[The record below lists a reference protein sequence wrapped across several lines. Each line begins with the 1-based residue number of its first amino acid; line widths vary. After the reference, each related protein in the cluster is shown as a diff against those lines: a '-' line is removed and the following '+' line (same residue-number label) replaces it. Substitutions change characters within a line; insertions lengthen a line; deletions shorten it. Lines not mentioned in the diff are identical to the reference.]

1 MQGVWIP
8 LQVFFKEVCPR
19 DRERLLS
26 EHLLVALNTSS
37 FAEGSRIYVKISNA
51 GTFKMELLTFMK

>member
-26 EHLLVALNTSS
+26 EHFSVALNISS
-37 FAEGSRIYVKISNA
+37 FAEGSRIYVKSVMQVPLRWNY
-51 GTFKMELLTFMK
+51 LLL

>member
-26 EHLLVALNTSS
+26 EHFSVALNTSS
-37 FAEGSRIYVKISNA
+37 FAEGSRIYVKSVMQVPLRWNY
-51 GTFKMELLTFMK
+51 LLL

>member
-26 EHLLVALNTSS
+26 EHFLVALNTSS
-37 FAEGSRIYVKISNA
+37 FAEGSRIYVKSVMQVPLRWNY
-51 GTFKMELLTFMK
+51 LLL

>member
-26 EHLLVALNTSS
+26 ENFSVALNTSS
-37 FAEGSRIYVKISNA
+37 FAEGSRIYVKSVMQVPLRWNY
-51 GTFKMELLTFMK
+51 LLL

>member
-37 FAEGSRIYVKISNA
+37 FAEGSRIYVKSVMQVPLRWNY
-51 GTFKMELLTFMK
+51 LLL

>member
-1 MQGVWIP
+1 MQGVWIT

-26 EHLLVALNTSS
+26 EHFSVALNTSS
-37 FAEGSRIYVKISNA
+37 FAEGSRIYVKSVMQVPLRWNY
-51 GTFKMELLTFMK
+51 LLL

>member
-26 EHLLVALNTSS
+26 EHFSVARNTSS
-37 FAEGSRIYVKISNA
+37 FAEGSRIYVKSV
-51 GTFKMELLTFMK
+51 MEVPLRWNYLLL

>member
-1 MQGVWIP
+1 MKGVWIP

-26 EHLLVALNTSS
+26 EHFSVALNTSS
-37 FAEGSRIYVKISNA
+37 FAEGSRIYVKSVMQVPLRWNY
-51 GTFKMELLTFMK
+51 LLL

>member
-26 EHLLVALNTSS
+26 EHFSVALNTFS
-37 FAEGSRIYVKISNA
+37 FAEGSRIYVKSVMQVPLRWNY
-51 GTFKMELLTFMK
+51 LLL

>member
-26 EHLLVALNTSS
+26 EHFSVALNTSS
-37 FAEGSRIYVKISNA
+37 FAEGSRIYVKSVMQVPLKWNY
-51 GTFKMELLTFMK
+51 LLL